1 MNVPNAPE
9 ASLRLLL
16 VEDDRMLARGIAAA
30 LTQSGY
36 GVDLATTVGDALRLA
51 EATTYELCVLDL
63 TLPDGDGL
71 EVLQQWRSAGV
82 RFPVLV
88 LSARGDLQDRVT
100 GLDAGADDYLIK
112 PFALTEIEARIRALL
127 RRPRE
132 QVQWH
137 QLGRLFFDRSAE
149 RALVD
154 GRELDLTKRELDVLD
169 VLMSRAGRVASKQAL
184 IEAVFASDA
193 DVGPNAL
200 EAHISRLRQKLRP
213 AAVTIRG
220 LRGLGYRIE
229 ESVDG
234 GNEPA

>member
-1 MNVPNAPE
+1 V
-9 ASLRLLL
+9 RLLL
-16 VEDDRMLARGIAAA
+16 VEDDRMLARGIVAA
-30 LTQSGY
+30 LQQCGY
-36 GVDLATTVGDALRLA
+36 AVDLAATVA
-51 EATTYELCVLDL
+51 EALQLVEANVYELCILDL
-63 TLPDGDGL
+63 SLPDGDGL
-71 EVLQQWRSAGV
+71 DVLQQWREAGA
-82 RFPVLV
+82 RFPVLI

-127 RRPRE
+127 RRPRQ
-132 QVQWH
+132 QVEWH
-137 QLGRLFFDRSAE
+137 QLGRLFFDRRSE

-154 GRELDLTKRELDVLD
+154 GRELDLTKRELDVLQ
-169 VLMSRAGRVASKQAL
+169 VLMARAGRVASKQAL
-184 IEAVFASDA
+184 IEAVFSSDA

-213 AAVTIRG
+213 ASVHIRG

-229 ESVDG
+229 ELVDG

>member
-1 MNVPNAPE
+1 M
-9 ASLRLLL
+9 RLLL

-30 LTQSGY
+30 LKQCGY
-36 GVDLATTVGDALRLA
+36 GVDTAPTVGDAMRLVQA
-51 EATTYELCVLDL
+51 HEYELCILDL
-63 TLPDGDGL
+63 SLPDGDGL
-71 EVLQQWRSAGV
+71 DVLQRWRTSGI

-137 QLGRLFFDRSAE
+137 QLGRLFFDRNGE

-184 IEAVFASDA
+184 IEAVFSSDA

-213 AAVTIRG
+213 AAVHIRG

-229 ESVDG
+229 EMIDG

>member
-1 MNVPNAPE
+1 M
-9 ASLRLLL
+9 RLLL
-16 VEDDRMLARGIAAA
+16 VEDDRMLARGISAA
-30 LTQSGY
+30 LTQCGY
-36 GVDLATTVGDALRLA
+36 GVDVAATVDDALRLA
-51 EATTYELCVLDL
+51 EGAAYELCILDL
-63 TLPDGDGL
+63 SLPDGDGL
-71 EVLQQWRSAGV
+71 DVLQHWRKSGE

-112 PFALTEIEARIRALL
+112 PFALSEIEARIRALL
-127 RRPRE
+127 RRPQH
-132 QVQWH
+132 QVEWH
-137 QLGRLFFDRSAE
+137 QLGRLFFDRRGE

-154 GRELDLTKRELDVLD
+154 GRELDLTKRELEVLD
-169 VLMSRAGRVASKQAL
+169 VLMSRAGRVASKQTL
-184 IEAVFASDA
+184 IEAVFSSEA

-213 AAVTIRG
+213 AAVHIRG

-229 ESVDG
+229 EALD